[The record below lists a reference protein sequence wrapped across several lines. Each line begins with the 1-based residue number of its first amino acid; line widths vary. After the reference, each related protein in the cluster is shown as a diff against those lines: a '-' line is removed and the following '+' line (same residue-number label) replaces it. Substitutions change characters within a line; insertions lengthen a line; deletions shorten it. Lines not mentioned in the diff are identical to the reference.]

1 MRPGPARSAP
11 LLRANHGSPWRRQAW
26 ALAWGI
32 ITPREEYLSSGEY
45 KRQRRALRLAVIGD
59 IPPTQAFRKLSRS
72 ALIVSASV
80 GHRARVGRRR
90 AGTAGRGDRADAGKP
105 RRASCNAPASRVH
118 VFPRLVRRDPTRN
131 RDTGEALGAVTEAF
145 EVMRTTG
152 QRMYEAELHRLKG
165 ELLLQVADGN
175 AAEAEACFREALVI
189 ASRQQA
195 KSLELR
201 AAVSAARL
209 WERQGKKNEAR
220 DVLAPIYDW
229 FTEGFDT
236 ADLRDAKEL
245 LDALV

>member
-1 MRPGPARSAP
+1 M
-11 LLRANHGSPWRRQAW
+11 
-26 ALAWGI
+26 
-32 ITPREEYLSSGEY
+32 
-45 KRQRRALRLAVIGD
+45 
-59 IPPTQAFRKLSRS
+59 
-72 ALIVSASV
+72 
-80 GHRARVGRRR
+80 
-90 AGTAGRGDRADAGKP
+90 
-105 RRASCNAPASRVH
+105 
-118 VFPRLVRRDPTRN
+118 
-131 RDTGEALGAVTEAF
+131 TEAF